1 MNELRASQATFDTP
15 RLVASATIGF
25 VGLLTAGLWVFL
37 SIDIQLLAGLGLGFA
52 GAVLVQWAQVMWFTA
67 NVKRTEH
74 IEWIRRLPPSLAS
87 LRRPLRAMI
96 SEMDQRVAAL
106 TEAQGREQTRSIE
119 AAALQAKVQ
128 SLETT
133 LSETRSDMVDLLD
146 GLDAISQTDGGAHL
160 DRIRR
165 VALLRSNL
173 QGPLVVTPL
182 GELVARLAGGQNLPA
197 DKVTLDGSMPTVAC
211 PLPLV
216 ETLIDEILAELAGLS
231 TGRIA
236 ISGQSD
242 GGMAVLTFRPAA
254 LSGVVAP
261 DLSIAQRAARLLGGD
276 TWVSADRSIVAALP
290 RRYEPGLEAI
300 RPREPEWDIAELF

>member
-1 MNELRASQATFDTP
+1 MNELRVSQANFDTP

-25 VGLLTAGLWVFL
+25 VGLLLAGLWVFL
-37 SIDIQLLAGLGLGFA
+37 SIDVYLLAGLGLGFA

-96 SEMDQRVAAL
+96 AEMDHRVEAL
-106 TEAQGREQTRSIE
+106 LDAQGREQTRSIE
-119 AAALQAKVQ
+119 AAALLSKVQ

-133 LSETRSDMVDLLD
+133 LAETRSDMVDLLD
-146 GLDAISQTDGGAHL
+146 GLDAISQTDGAAHI

-182 GELVARLAGGQNLPA
+182 GELVARLAATQKLA
-197 DKVTLDGSMPTVAC
+197 TDKVTLDGAMPTVAC

-254 LSGVVAP
+254 LSGVVTP

-276 TWVSADRSIVAALP
+276 TWISGDRSIVAAIP
-290 RRYEPGLEAI
+290 RRYEPGLETI
-300 RPREPEWDIAELF
+300 RPREAEWDIAELL